1 MRLRSC
7 RVAST
12 HLGVRVLKIRQLVCY
27 LSVFEAACG
36 YTRATNTARAGLNA
50 VRESPATFA
59 GRKTSDP
66 LSHLSGPAPP
76 GEPRTC
82 G

>member
-36 YTRATNTARAGLNA
+36 YTRATNTALNA
-50 VRESPATFA
+50 VRESPRLLA
-59 GRKTSDP
+59 GV
-66 LSHLSGPAPP
+66 L
-76 GEPRTC
+76 RTRFRI
-82 G
+82 